1 VALLGDRHQLAAV
14 GRGGVLD
21 LAIGRVDPAAH
32 LTLGTVHR
40 FTRAGVTAPDTEY
53 ADVTLAMRTGDDP
66 GAVFDALCARGQ
78 IRIHPDAA
86 TLQEA
91 LATTVAAHHG
101 QAEQVAVVVDTREQA
116 AELGAAI
123 RERLVADGRVDDTG
137 AVITRSGQ
145 RIGAGDRI
153 ATRRNDRD
161 LGVANRDTW
170 VVTAVGRHGE
180 LEVTPAGATGFHVTP
195 AGVTPTGGV
204 PAGVTPALGG
214 QPALSADYVA
224 RHVELAYVS
233 TAHGVQG
240 DTVASAHVV
249 IGEHTGAASA
259 YVGMTRGR
267 EGNTAH
273 LIATDLANAREQWIA
288 VFARDRADL
297 GPAHAAELAGREAAR
312 YARPRPTEQVLA
324 ELHQAWTTEQ
334 RCLDRL
340 ILHEPLHDAL
350 QEVVA
355 LEAGHADRL
364 AAVEAHYRN
373 TAVVAERTRE
383 RADAIGE
390 VVASEAD
397 RVRDTLLRRWDS
409 ERDAAH
415 AAARVV
421 LDGPGRLGLRRAVVA
436 HAGEQLTGWANRWR
450 RHLPDLP
457 SDTRQIAQI
466 AGWFD
471 DRPAIWTAFDDS
483 AGRAAEQGHP
493 ELAASRASAD
503 AARHE
508 HDEAWHA
515 LKEVRRQHENR
526 MARFG
531 AVAFTPDPA
540 ARLADTDR
548 DMTATHKELAAAQ
561 ARIAQFRAEP
571 AVLSQPPERLA
582 QERDVW
588 RARRDAERTQPE
600 SATPRPTDPTPGVTR
615 PQPEPL
621 ELSAGRSGSP
631 SLGR

>member
-1 VALLGDRHQLAAV
+1 M
-14 GRGGVLD
+14 
-21 LAIGRVDPAAH
+21 P
-32 LTLGTVHR
+32 T
-40 FTRAGVTAPDTEY
+40 GVTPA
-53 ADVTLAMRTGDDP
+53 
-66 GAVFDALCARGQ
+66 
-78 IRIHPDAA
+78 
-86 TLQEA
+86 
-91 LATTVAAHHG
+91 
-101 QAEQVAVVVDTREQA
+101 
-116 AELGAAI
+116 
-123 RERLVADGRVDDTG
+123 
-137 AVITRSGQ
+137 RSGQ
-145 RIGAGDRI
+145 RV
-153 ATRRNDRD
+153 
-161 LGVANRDTW
+161 L
-170 VVTAVGRHGE
+170 
-180 LEVTPAGATGFHVTP
+180 PAEYV
-195 AGVTPTGGV
+195 
-204 PAGVTPALGG
+204 
-214 QPALSADYVA
+214 SA
-224 RHVELAYVS
+224 HVELAYAS

-240 DTVASAHVV
+240 DTVTAAHVV

-267 EGNTAH
+267 TDNTAH
-273 LIATDLANAREQWIA
+273 LVAPDQAEAREQWIA
-288 VFARDRADL
+288 VFGRDRADL
-297 GPAHAAELAGREAAR
+297 GPAHAAELAAREAAR
-312 YARPRPTEQVLA
+312 YARSRPLEEVLA
-324 ELHQAWTTEQ
+324 ELHEAWTTEG

-340 ILHEPLHDAL
+340 TFHEPLRDAL
-350 QEVVA
+350 RQVIA
-355 LEAGHADRL
+355 LEASHADQL
-364 AAVEAHYRN
+364 AGVEAHHLD
-373 TAVVAERTRE
+373 AAADAEQTWE
-383 RADAIGE
+383 RAESIR
-390 VVASEAD
+390 VVVEIEAD
-397 RVRDTLLRRWDS
+397 RIRDALLRRWDG

-415 AAARVV
+415 AAAKVV
-421 LDGPGRLGLRRAVVA
+421 LDGPGRFGFRRAAVA
-436 HAGEQLTGWANRWR
+436 RAGKQLTDWANRWR
-450 RHLPDLP
+450 PHLPDLP

-548 DMTATHKELAAAQ
+548 DMTATHKELAAVQ

-571 AVLSQPPERLA
+571 AFLSQPPERLA